1 MTKHQRQRRTRPIQV
16 SGRTERRSVGVN
28 RSGLRAGSPGA
39 RAATTRRARPAERRV
54 LTPDRRA
61 RRSAGAP
68 AATGSKI
75 TASAPSHGPRQGSP
89 RRRLI
94 ASLVVL
100 TVGLLAV
107 LVRVGAIQTAAM
119 GAELREEGARQW
131 TKSATIPAG
140 RGTIFDRNG
149 EELALSIPAATV
161 SVNPKLVV
169 DPDATLAT
177 LTAVLDLS
185 EAKREELQTELQ
197 RRERGFVY
205 VARQIDPA
213 LGEQLRS
220 LRLSGVD
227 VVSED
232 RRVFPGGVTGRS
244 VIGRTDIDGIGISGL
259 ELQFDDLLTGVEGQ
273 LTREMAPG
281 GRSIPG
287 TGEVTAAPI
296 PGDDLVLTLDRS
308 IQYACEEALIE
319 QVERL
324 GARGATCVVM
334 DTPTGEIYAMASV
347 RRNSSTGNVEVA
359 TGNFAVVD
367 ADEPGSVAKV
377 ITVAAALDAGL
388 VDRNSAF
395 VVPWREQYYD
405 DLLSDAW
412 QHPDE
417 NWTVEE
423 IFIKSSNIGTIKI
436 WERLG
441 RERHWDYMRAFGLGE
456 PTALDFPGE
465 SPGIFK
471 HWRDLWGS
479 ERVTVSYGQGLA
491 STSIQLAAAVNVVA
505 NNGVYVA
512 PKLVRATVDSDASIE
527 RTPPSATHGVIS
539 AEAARELTDIMAQSV
554 CRGTATSAA
563 MDAFTVAGKTGTG
576 LKAQPNGTYLDENG
590 RRTYY
595 SSFVGYFPAEDP
607 AVTLLISIDEPPA
620 TSDERFGGTAA
631 APVFARV
638 AATIVHELGLQPPD
652 EVLACR

>member
-1 MTKHQRQRRTRPIQV
+1 MTTRQRQRRTRQIQV
-16 SGRTERRSVGVN
+16 SERATRRSSTTAR
-28 RSGLRAGSPGA
+28 RSESR
-39 RAATTRRARPAERRV
+39 TTRRSQPAKRRV
-54 LTPDRRA
+54 VGSERKRPRSTSAAGSTPRIVTHPPSPRR
-61 RRSAGAP
+61 RE
-68 AATGSKI
+68 GS
-75 TASAPSHGPRQGSP
+75 S

-131 TKSATIPAG
+131 TRTSTIPAG

-185 EAKREELQTELQ
+185 DAKQQELATELE

-205 VARQIDPA
+205 VARQVDPSI
-213 LGEQLRS
+213 GEQLRS

-227 VVSED
+227 VISED

-259 ELQFDDLLTGVEGQ
+259 ELQFDDLLAGVEGQ

-287 TGEVTAAPI
+287 TGEVAAAPI
-296 PGDDLVLTLDRS
+296 PGDDLVLTLDSS

-334 DTPTGEIYAMASV
+334 DPPTGEIYAMASV
-347 RRNSSTGNVEVA
+347 RRNSNNGVAEVA

-388 VDRNSAF
+388 VNRTTSF

-417 NWTVEE
+417 TWSVEE
-423 IFIKSSNIGTIKI
+423 IFTKSSNIGTIKI

-441 RERHWDYMRAFGLGE
+441 RERHWEYMRAFGLGE

-471 HWRDLWGS
+471 HWSDLWGS

-505 NNGVYVA
+505 NNGVYIA
-512 PKLVRATVDSDASIE
+512 PKLVHATVDSDASIE
-527 RTPPSATHGVIS
+527 RTAPSATHGVIS
-539 AEAARELTDIMAQSV
+539 AEAAAELTDIMAQSV

-563 MDAFTVAGKTGTG
+563 MDNFTVAGKTGTG

-590 RRTYY
+590 MRTYY
-595 SSFVGYFPAEDP
+595 SSFVGFFPAEDP

-631 APVFARV
+631 GPVFARV
-638 AATIVHELGLQPPD
+638 AATIVHELGLQPPA
-652 EVLACR
+652 ETLACR

>member
-1 MTKHQRQRRTRPIQV
+1 MTTRQRQRRTRQIQI
-16 SGRTERRSVGVN
+16 SERSPRRSGADRRSKN
-28 RSGLRAGSPGA
+28 R
-39 RAATTRRARPAERRV
+39 ATTGRSQPAERRV
-54 LTPDRRA
+54 V
-61 RRSAGAP
+61 RSDHKRSRSTS
-68 AATGSKI
+68 ATGSKPGI
-75 TASAPSHGPRQGSP
+75 VAHAPSPPRREGSS

-131 TKSATIPAG
+131 TRTAMIPAG

-185 EAKREELQTELQ
+185 DAKREELATELE

-205 VARQIDPA
+205 VARQVDPSI
-213 LGEQLRS
+213 GEQLRS

-259 ELQFDDLLTGVEGQ
+259 ELQFDDLLTGVDGQ

-296 PGDDLVLTLDRS
+296 PGDDLMLTLDRS

-334 DTPTGEIYAMASV
+334 DAPTGEIYAMASV
-347 RRNSSTGNVEVA
+347 RRNSNNGRAEVA

-388 VDRNSAF
+388 VNRNTSF

-417 NWTVEE
+417 TWTVEE
-423 IFIKSSNIGTIKI
+423 IFTKSSNIGTIKI

-441 RERHWDYMRAFGLGE
+441 RERHWEYMRAFGLGE

-471 HWRDLWGS
+471 HWSDLWGS

-512 PKLVRATVDSDASIE
+512 PKLVRAAVDADASIE

-539 AEAARELTDIMAQSV
+539 AEAAEELTGIMAQSV
-554 CRGTATSAA
+554 CSGTATSAA
-563 MDAFTVAGKTGTG
+563 MDHFTVAGKTGTG

-590 RRTYY
+590 MRTYY
-595 SSFVGYFPAEDP
+595 SSFVGFFPAEDP

-631 APVFARV
+631 GPVFARV
-638 AATIVHELGLQPPD
+638 AATIVHELGLQPPA
-652 EVLACR
+652 ETLACR